1 MEETRSSILL
11 RVHSVPSAW
20 LSVSYAL
27 SRVSHQVSQSPTT
40 THEPRRTST
49 DTLTAYLKASANPH
63 EPHEHWFLHGMEEVR
78 SSILLSSTHSN
89 AALLRW
95 CRICGFGF
103 FVGLVWFGDISA
115 RYELRERGLWAEAA
129 VS

>member
-1 MEETRSSILL
+1 MGENPGHAEATLNL
-11 RVHSVPSAW
+11 YAAVTHNVGHSP
-20 LSVSYAL
+20 
-27 SRVSHQVSQSPTT
+27 QPPTSFDGR
-40 THEPRRTST
+40 PRTPDRFLEGFSGH
-49 DTLTAYLKASANPH
+49 S
-63 EPHEHWFLHGMEEVR
+63 FLHGMEEVR